1 MNDRNKQQGSQDKSQ
16 GQQQQFQGGEGNYKA
31 TRQYN
36 EGLKDHVQHHDIEK
50 DARDAAPKSAAE
62 EREMEEAERIGRSRA
77 KGDSSQTEGG
87 NLDEQDRPLGGGSCH
102 SREGGSPRRKG
113 RIAAL
118 FHWIPAYAG
127 MTFSSRASG
136 SCR

>member
-16 GQQQQFQGGEGNYKA
+16 GQQQQFQGGEGKEYGEGNYKA
-31 TRQYN
+31 TKQYN
-36 EGLKDHVQHHDIEK
+36 EGLKEHVEHHDIEK

-87 NLDEQDRPLGGGSCH
+87 NMDEQDRP
-102 SREGGSPRRKG
+102 
-113 RIAAL
+113 
-118 FHWIPAYAG
+118 
-127 MTFSSRASG
+127 
-136 SCR
+136 